1 MFLFYLRPAH
11 GSSKEMNRPYNI
23 TLASGSPR
31 RKELLQILVSN
42 FQIRI
47 PSIDETPQTKE
58 PALSYVERLAQEKAE
73 SLPLQDH
80 ECLLAADTIVHVGTH
95 LLGKPTNSA
104 HAIEMLKLLS
114 GKTHQVST
122 GVCLRTASA
131 KILFSVTTDVTFRTI
146 SSEEI
151 EAYVATGCPMDKA
164 GAYAIQG
171 GAAAFVRTIHGS
183 YTNVVGLPLC
193 EVSEALSNLG

>member
-1 MFLFYLRPAH
+1 MFLFYLSPAH
-11 GSSKEMNRPYNI
+11 DRSKEMNRAYNL

-31 RKELLQILVSN
+31 RKELLRLLVTD

-47 PSIDETPQTKE
+47 PSIDETPRPDE

-80 ECLLAADTIVHVGTH
+80 ECLLAADTIVHIETR
-95 LLGKPTNSA
+95 LLGKPTNTT
-104 HAIEMLKLLS
+104 HAMEMLELLS
-114 GKTHQVST
+114 GKPHQVST
-122 GVCLRTASA
+122 GVCLRTANA
-131 KILFSVTTDVTFRTI
+131 NTLFSVTTDVIFRTI
-146 SSEEI
+146 SREEI
-151 EAYVATGCPMDKA
+151 ETYVATGCPMDKA

-171 GAAAFVRTIHGS
+171 GAAAFVREIHGS

>member
-1 MFLFYLRPAH
+1 MFLFYLSPAH
-11 GSSKEMNRPYNI
+11 GSSKEMNIPYSL

-31 RKELLQILVSN
+31 RKELLQILITK

-58 PALSYVERLAQEKAE
+58 PAISYVKRLAQEKAE

-80 ECLLAADTIVHVGTH
+80 ECLLAADTIVHVGAR

-104 HAIEMLKLLS
+104 HATEMLKLLS

-122 GVCLRTASA
+122 GVCLRTANA
-131 KILFSVTTDVTFRTI
+131 NILFSVTTDVTFRTI
-146 SSEEI
+146 LCEEI

>member
-1 MFLFYLRPAH
+1 MFLFYLKPAH
-11 GSSKEMNRPYNI
+11 GSSKEMSRPYNL

-31 RKELLQILVSN
+31 RKELLQILVTH
-42 FQIRI
+42 FQIRV
-47 PSIDETPQTKE
+47 PSIDETPQAKE

-80 ECLLAADTIVHVGTH
+80 ECLLAADTIVHVGAR
-95 LLGKPTNSA
+95 LLGKPTNLA
-104 HAIEMLKLLS
+104 HAIEMLNLLS

-131 KILFSVTTDVTFRTI
+131 NTLFSVTTDVTFRTI
-146 SSEEI
+146 LRDEI
-151 EAYVATGCPMDKA
+151 EAYVATGCSMDKA

-171 GAAAFVRTIHGS
+171 YAAAFVRTIHGS

>member
-1 MFLFYLRPAH
+1 MFLFYLSPTH
-11 GSSKEMNRPYNI
+11 GSSKEMNRPYNL

-31 RKELLQILVSN
+31 RKELLQILVTN

-47 PSIDETPQTKE
+47 PSIDETPQPKE
-58 PALSYVERLAQEKAE
+58 PALAYVERLAQGKAD

-80 ECLLAADTIVHVGTH
+80 ECLLAADTIVHVDTH

-104 HAIEMLKLLS
+104 HATEMLKLLS

-146 SSEEI
+146 LREEI

-183 YTNVVGLPLC
+183 YSNVVGLPLC

>member
-1 MFLFYLRPAH
+1 MFLFYLSPAH

-31 RKELLQILVSN
+31 RKELLQILITH
-42 FQIRI
+42 FQIRV

-58 PALSYVERLAQEKAE
+58 PAISYVKRLAQEKAE

-80 ECLLAADTIVHVGTH
+80 ECLLAADTIVHVGAR

-104 HAIEMLKLLS
+104 HATEMLKLLS

-122 GVCLRTASA
+122 GVCLRTANTNT
-131 KILFSVTTDVTFRTI
+131 LFSVSTDVTFRTI
-146 SSEEI
+146 SCDEI

>member
-1 MFLFYLRPAH
+1 MFLFYLSPAH
-11 GSSKEMNRPYNI
+11 DKSKEMNRAYNL

-31 RKELLQILVSN
+31 RKELLRLLVTD

-47 PSIDETPQTKE
+47 PSIDETPRPDE

-80 ECLLAADTIVHVGTH
+80 ECLLAADTIVHIETR
-95 LLGKPTNSA
+95 LLGKPTNTT
-104 HAIEMLKLLS
+104 HAMEMLELLA
-114 GKTHQVST
+114 GKPHQVST
-122 GVCLRTASA
+122 GVCLRTANA
-131 KILFSVTTDVTFRTI
+131 NTLFSVTTDVIFRTI
-146 SSEEI
+146 SREEI
-151 EAYVATGCPMDKA
+151 ETYVATGCPMDKA

-171 GAAAFVRTIHGS
+171 GAAAFVREIHGS

>member
-11 GSSKEMNRPYNI
+11 GSSKEMNRPYSL

-31 RKELLQILVSN
+31 RKELLQILVTH

-47 PSIDETPQTKE
+47 PSINETPQPKE
-58 PALSYVERLAQEKAE
+58 PALAYVERLAQEKAE

-80 ECLLAADTIVHVGTH
+80 ECLLAADTIVHVDTR

-104 HAIEMLKLLS
+104 HAMEMLELLS

-122 GVCLRTASA
+122 GVCLRMAHANT
-131 KILFSVTTDVTFRTI
+131 LFSVTTDVTFRTI
-146 SSEEI
+146 SREEI

-171 GAAAFVRTIHGS
+171 GAAAFVRAIHGS